1 MKNKKG
7 FSISRVFPAIAHNF
21 FICEQQK
28 YNNMD
33 NKELSIDY
41 NVIVYSNY
49 FHFMGSRF
57 AFRKKML
64 FRIDGIP
71 RYIPQ
76 SNQGWWI
83 GKNLLTKTEAE
94 RLVRTEQVVVDVSDL
109 QWYEQ
114 EQLRWCYNLE

>member
-1 MKNKKG
+1 
-7 FSISRVFPAIAHNF
+7 
-21 FICEQQK
+21 
-28 YNNMD
+28 
-33 NKELSIDY
+33 
-41 NVIVYSNY
+41 
-49 FHFMGSRF
+49 
-57 AFRKKML
+57 ML

-83 GKNLLTKTEAE
+83 GKNLLTKTEVE